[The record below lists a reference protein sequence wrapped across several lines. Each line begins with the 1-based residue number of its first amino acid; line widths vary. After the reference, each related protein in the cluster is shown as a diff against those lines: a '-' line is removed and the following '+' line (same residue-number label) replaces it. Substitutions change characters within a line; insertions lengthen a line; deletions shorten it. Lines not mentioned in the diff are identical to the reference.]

1 MTSYPQTL
9 AVKKLTKMGFF
20 YKDIYYISSSDDADI
35 THNKNRICGLL
46 HFNIIHYYILTI
58 FVQADLERQWTDIK
72 EKVMEEI
79 FRLCRSLLL
88 SKNFD
93 STKYVL
99 DQWFSFC
106 EGDVTKGLRKFYG
119 Y

>member
-20 YKDIYYISSSDDADI
+20 SRYITFRLRMTQI
-35 THNKNRICGLL
+35 L
-46 HFNIIHYYILTI
+46 HIPKIVFVVCRTLTLYIIISYNI
-58 FVQADLERQWTDIK
+58 FVQTDLERQWTDIK

>member
-1 MTSYPQTL
+1 MTQILHIPKIVPVVCRTSTSYI
-9 AVKKLTKMGFF
+9 V
-20 YKDIYYISSSDDADI
+20 IIS
-35 THNKNRICGLL
+35 
-46 HFNIIHYYILTI
+46 YTI

-106 EGDVTKGLRKFYG
+106 KGDVTKSLRKFYG